1 MVGIDPKNGSSAAV
15 MGSISPDDGGVGVF
29 GGGNGDRG
37 QPECGPKMWER
48 RLRHQLSM
56 VPVGSVDDGGDYG
69 GDGADD
75 WIGSA
80 RIGSEQWRPESF
92 KCSQAEIPA
101 TKTVGVGGVRFAVTW
116 QSHRCLGWRCLRRRS
131 VAAHQLRP

>member
-1 MVGIDPKNGSSAAV
+1 

-37 QPECGPKMWER
+37 
-48 RLRHQLSM
+48 LSM

-80 RIGSEQWRPESF
+80 GIGSEQWRPERF
-92 KCSQAEIPA
+92 KCSQA
-101 TKTVGVGGVRFAVTW
+101 
-116 QSHRCLGWRCLRRRS
+116 
-131 VAAHQLRP
+131 